1 MDMKIFVD
9 TDPDTR
15 LIRRIR
21 RDISERGRDLEGV
34 LSQYEKF
41 VKISFDE
48 YILPTKKYA
57 DIIIP
62 RGGDNF
68 VAINLLVQH
77 INLKLQD
84 VDMSINKKNF

>member
-1 MDMKIFVD
+1 MKNLLKFLLMNIFY
-9 TDPDTR
+9 
-15 LIRRIR
+15 
-21 RDISERGRDLEGV
+21 
-34 LSQYEKF
+34 QQ
-41 VKISFDE
+41 
-48 YILPTKKYA
+48 KKYA